1 MFRTKLT
8 SISFFV
14 SVLAYSQNAI
24 HYKRYLF
31 EWIAILDII
40 EVPEDNLGLIVQ
52 EEWSPQLIVPSNL
65 CSLRDF
71 FSALRQC
78 IEVCICNVMATVLKV
93 QTTIPTI
100 DTDILMY
107 LPL

>member
-1 MFRTKLT
+1 MYFLSSRQVFRAKLT
-8 SISFFV
+8 SISFFSPFWRIV
-14 SVLAYSQNAI
+14 PRNAI
-24 HYKRYLF
+24 HYIRLLS

-71 FSALRQC
+71 LNALRQC
-78 IEVCICNVMATVLKV
+78 IEVCIFNVMATVSQQFRL
-93 QTTIPTI
+93 
-100 DTDILMY
+100 
-107 LPL
+107 